1 MDKETREFLEN
12 MSNHIN
18 MRFDN
23 LSVQV
28 KENTDMLKGL
38 EENAKVTRAE
48 IEKIANDVVHM
59 KGDIEA
65 LRKDISNVEIITSSN
80 WADIAKLKA
89 VK

>member
-48 IEKIANDVVHM
+48 IEKVANDVVHM

-80 WADIAKLKA
+80 WTDIAKLKS

>member
-38 EENAKVTRAE
+38 EENAKVTR
-48 IEKIANDVVHM
+48 
-59 KGDIEA
+59 
-65 LRKDISNVEIITSSN
+65 
-80 WADIAKLKA
+80 